1 MLDTSLEGS
10 LMRRLVI
17 LLLVTAVLGR
27 LAWGQ
32 QNAHQL
38 TEEEIGS
45 VHFPTT
51 CSKSTEAAFSR
62 AVALLHSFQYELA
75 RSVFTDISSVDQ
87 NCAIAYW
94 GIGMSHYNGFAKSI
108 DLNEGRSALEKARQ
122 IATANPDTSDREKGY
137 ISALAEIYR
146 EGADSSDHAQGF
158 EQRMR
163 SLQQQYPT
171 DTETAVFHALAL
183 AIAAPKTDKTYA
195 NQRECGTILEP
206 IFKKYPHHPGAA
218 HYLIHCYDN
227 PVLAERGVV
236 AARAYARIA
245 PASSHAH
252 HMPSHIFTRLGL
264 WDESI
269 NSNLNAVAIATKAEE
284 ASTTTEARQ
293 YRVHSMDYLEYAY
306 LQSGQVRHA
315 KGVLSTLQ
323 SLPPVA
329 GLTPT
334 CDYAMAAIPARY
346 AVELGHW
353 KEAAGLEVNRNSAP
367 FAQAVT
373 WQAIG
378 VGSARAHDLDRAKQS
393 ERALASI
400 REELS
405 QQKDVYWSDQ
415 AEVQR
420 REVAAWIKEANGETA
435 DALATMRSAAELEDS
450 TEKDVVTPGAIVPA
464 REMLAELLLLHNQP
478 SDAFTEYRAV
488 LKLAPNRF
496 NALYGAARTAEAS
509 SNPNVARSYFRKLT
523 EVAVGEE
530 RAELVTARSKSHD

>member
-1 MLDTSLEGS
+1 
-10 LMRRLVI
+10 MRRLLI
-17 LLLVTAVLGR
+17 LLFATAALGR

-32 QNAHQL
+32 QHAHEL

-51 CSKSTEAAFSR
+51 CSKTTEASFSR

-75 RSVFTDISSVDQ
+75 RSVFADISSLDQ
-87 NCAIAYW
+87 NCAMAYW
-94 GIGMSHYNGFAKSI
+94 GIGMSHYNGFANSI
-108 DLNEGRSALEKARQ
+108 DLNAGRRALEKARQ
-122 IATANPDTSDREKGY
+122 IVRENSDTSAREKDY
-137 ISALAEIYR
+137 INALAEIYR
-146 EGADSSDHAQGF
+146 QGADSSDRAQGF
-158 EQRMR
+158 EHKMR
-163 SLQQQYPT
+163 ALHQQYPT
-171 DTETAVFHALAL
+171 DTEAAMFHALAL

-206 IFKKYPHHPGAA
+206 IFEKYPHHPGAA

-227 PVLAERGVV
+227 PVLAQRAIA
-236 AARAYARIA
+236 AARAYAKIA

-269 NSNLNAVAIATKAEE
+269 NSNLRAVAIASKAEE
-284 ASTTTEARQ
+284 TSATIEARQ

-306 LQSGQVRHA
+306 LQSGRVRQA

-334 CDYAMAAIPARY
+334 CDYAMAAIPARH

-353 KEAAGLEVNRNSAP
+353 REAAELEVNRNSAS
-367 FAQAVT
+367 FAQAVI

-378 VGSARAHDLDRAKQS
+378 IGSARAHDLDRALQS
-393 ERALASI
+393 QRALTSI

-405 QQKDVYWSDQ
+405 QHKDVYWSDQ
-415 AEVQR
+415 TEVQR
-420 REVAAWIKEANGETA
+420 REVEAWIKEANGNTTE
-435 DALATMRSAAELEDS
+435 ALATMRQAAELEDS
-450 TEKDVVTPGAIVPA
+450 MDKDVVTPGAIVPA
-464 REMLAELLLLHNQP
+464 REMLAELFLLHNRAKD
-478 SDAFTEYRAV
+478 SLTEYEAV
-488 LKLAPNRF
+488 LKVAPNRF
-496 NALYGAARTAEAS
+496 NALYGAARAAEGS
-509 SNPNVARSYFRKLT
+509 SNPTLARSYFRKLT
-523 EVAVGEE
+523 EVAAGEE
-530 RAELVTARSKSHD
+530 RPELITARAKIRE